1 MEPGLH
7 NLEREIERAR
17 ASLPRLG
24 AIAPRPAVVAGVRAA
39 VTAEARRLRARGGWL
54 RAVRALGGV
63 AAAAVLVVGLWGP
76 RAGVAPDADALAL
89 VQDWGQA
96 LDASGTQLRD
106 TLLSGWARGDR
117 PDAAAEVDEL
127 FHTLELS
134 LERFEDL

>member
-1 MEPGLH
+1 MEVGLH

-17 ASLPRLG
+17 AAWPTLR
-24 AIAPRPAVVAGVRAA
+24 AIAPPTTIVARVRAA
-39 VTAEARRLRARGGWL
+39 VVAEARRLRRRGRWL
-54 RAVRALGGV
+54 QAVRTFGGV
-63 AAAAVLVVGLWGP
+63 AAAALLVVGLWGP
-76 RAGVAPDADALAL
+76 RAGITPDADALSL

-106 TLLSGWARGDR
+106 TLLGGWARGER

-127 FHTLELS
+127 FRTLELS